1 MRRRGPD
8 GARAAVE
15 AHESPLPEHPALLLG
30 HNALGPP
37 GLFGRLPLVGL
48 CVHQLRVRRRRLRWR
63 RRTRDVRQRRLC
75 ALGVLDVERVLVG
88 LHERRRHHAGHVAVA
103 HRPVRRSALAAAA
116 AAAADGVRAAAL
128 RRRTARSDRLHGH
141 LTGRTAGPLL
151 FRLRLRF
158 RIMEYTSI
166 LVHYTFGS

>member
-48 CVHQLRVRRRRLRWR
+48 CVHELRVRRRLRWR
-63 RRTRDVRQRRLC
+63 RRARDVRQRWLR

-103 HRPVRRSALAAAA
+103 HRPVRRSALATAAA
-116 AAAADGVRAAAL
+116 TAAAADGVRAAAL

-151 FRLRLRF
+151 FGLRLRF
-158 RIMEYTSI
+158 RIGMEYTSI
-166 LVHYTFGS
+166 H